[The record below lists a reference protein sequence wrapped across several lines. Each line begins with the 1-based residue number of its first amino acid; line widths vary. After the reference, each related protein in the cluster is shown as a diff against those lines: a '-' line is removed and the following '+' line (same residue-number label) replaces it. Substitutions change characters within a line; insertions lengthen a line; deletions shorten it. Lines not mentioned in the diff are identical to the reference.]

1 MLITAVLVVA
11 IVATLAS
18 YLALSQQVWIRQTEN
33 AIGRSQADNMRQ
45 AGLRW
50 VAIWLARDANNNKV
64 DHLDEIWAKQIPPLP
79 AEGGLVAVSV
89 RDAQGLFNLNNLLK
103 AGAPSPEDFG
113 LYRQL
118 LNAQGFDPALTHA
131 LAEALRDWMDADSN
145 VQPGGGAEDVDYL
158 ALPQPYRAA
167 NQLLTSVDELRLVKG
182 YTAAVI
188 EKIRPYVTVLP
199 GRTTINV
206 NTGVEA
212 VLSAMLPNL
221 PATALQQ
228 ILERRLTQP
237 FTDIAQ
243 FLQALPPGTP
253 QPQVTY
259 GINTDYFLVSVN
271 IRIGRLDRRS
281 EALIHR
287 PTGQP
292 ATALWYRL
300 NPLIPD
306 LSSDDK
312 T

>member
-18 YLALSQQVWIRQTEN
+18 YLALSQQIWIRQTEN
-33 AIGRSQADNMRQ
+33 AIGRAQADSMRQ

-50 VAIWLARDANNNKV
+50 VAIWLARDAQNNTV
-64 DHLDEIWAKQIPPLP
+64 DHLGEIWAKQIPPLP
-79 AEGGLVAVSV
+79 AEGGLVQVSV

-103 AGAPSPEDFG
+103 TGAPSQEDFG

-118 LNAQGFDPALTHA
+118 LIAQGFDPALTDA
-131 LAEALRDWMDADSN
+131 LAEALRDWMDADDN
-145 VQPGGGAEDVDYL
+145 VQPGGAEDVDYL

-167 NQLLTSVDELRLVKG
+167 NQALTSIDELRLVRG
-182 YTAAVI
+182 YTAAVV
-188 EKIRPYVTVLP
+188 EKLRPYVTVLP
-199 GRTTINV
+199 AATTINV

-221 PATALQQ
+221 PATALQT

-237 FTDIAQ
+237 FTDTAQ

-253 QPQVTY
+253 PPQVTY

-287 PTGQP
+287 PAGQP

-306 LSSDDK
+306 LSTDEK